1 MLVCINLETYLENAA
16 NEFIIGFS
24 VNYNVSVILPSLLLF
39 VTTPETNPVTF
50 TVTANGFNFTGTAF
64 NNSSTEVSIPSTFQV
79 ESNSERNK
87 GIYVKAEGESKIVVY
102 GLSYHMHTSDGF
114 LALPCSNLAVEEY
127 EYYAMTYSGS
137 NLPSD
142 VLIVGCED
150 NTLVTTPSNAITL
163 NRLET
168 YLIQSSDSTG
178 MRVTSTKPVSF
189 FSNQRCTNVP
199 RNHYFCDHLTEQIPP
214 TSTWGTSF
222 YAASLLGR
230 NSGELFR
237 IITAKN
243 YTTVTVNCTTFS
255 QVQVYNL
262 SIAGNWQ
269 EFQIRPL
276 SFCTI
281 ESSSPILVTQF
292 SLGRTLDNIIG
303 DPFMMMIPPVEHY
316 SNNYMLNVLSN
327 FSTNYITI
335 YVVTEY
341 YQPNR
346 IFVDDTSQIVSSWT
360 SVYCSNSLLCGYIT
374 RVSLTAGEHIV
385 YHQDPHARIGV
396 SAYGFS
402 HDNSYGYPGGLK
414 LTCKFLQLAYLLSCN
429 TQVSFNI
436 TLHQERVLPY
446 HFYRCYLCHF
456 YSVNGNGNIVHKY
469 GDIIYTLTIG
479 GRGVTGGRRT

>member
-1 MLVCINLETYLENAA
+1 M
-16 NEFIIGFS
+16 
-24 VNYNVSVILPSLLLF
+24 
-39 VTTPETNPVTF
+39 TTPETNPVTF
-50 TVTANGFNFTGTAF
+50 TVTANGFNLTGTAF

-102 GLSYHMHTSDGF
+102 GLSYDMHTSDAF

-127 EYYAMTYSGS
+127 EYYAMTY
-137 NLPSD
+137 PDRRPQYTSD

-150 NTLVTTPSNAITL
+150 NTLVTTPSNTITL

-168 YLIQSSDSTG
+168 YLIKSSDSTG

-189 FSNQRCTNVP
+189 FSNQKCTDIPTNI
-199 RNHYFCDHLTEQIPP
+199 RACDHLTEQIPP

-243 YTTVTVNCTTFS
+243 STTVTVNCTTFS
-255 QVQVYNL
+255 QAQVYNL

-269 EFQIRPL
+269 EFQIYPF

-281 ESSSPILVTQF
+281 ESSAPILVTQF
-292 SLGRTLDNIIG
+292 ALGLGLDNITG
-303 DPFMMMIPPVEHY
+303 DPFMMMIPPVEQY
-316 SNNYMLNVLSN
+316 SNNYVLNALSN

-335 YVVTEY
+335 YVATEY

-346 IFVDDTSQIVSSWT
+346 IFVDDTSQAGSSWT

-374 RVSLTAGEHIV
+374 RVSLRASEHRL
-385 YHQDPHARIGV
+385 YHQDSHARIGV

-402 HDNSYGYPGGLK
+402 YANSYGYPGGLK
-414 LTCKFLQLAYLLSCN
+414 LTCKFL
-429 TQVSFNI
+429 
-436 TLHQERVLPY
+436 
-446 HFYRCYLCHF
+446 
-456 YSVNGNGNIVHKY
+456 
-469 GDIIYTLTIG
+469 
-479 GRGVTGGRRT
+479 

>member
-1 MLVCINLETYLENAA
+1 MENAA

-24 VNYNVSVILPSLLLF
+24 VNYDASKISSSLLLF

-50 TVTANGFNFTGTAF
+50 TVTAIGFNFTGTAF

-79 ESNSERNK
+79 ESNNERNK

-102 GLSYHMHTSDGF
+102 GLSYEMHTSDAF

-127 EYYAMTYSGS
+127 EYYAMTYPDTRPE
-137 NLPSD
+137 LTSD

-150 NTLVTTPSNAITL
+150 NTLVTTPSNTTTL

-189 FSNQRCTNVP
+189 FSNQKCTDIPTNFG
-199 RNHYFCDHLTEQIPP
+199 YCDHLTEQLPP
-214 TSTWGTSF
+214 TSMWGTSF

-237 IITAKN
+237 IITAKDS
-243 YTTVTVNCTTFS
+243 TTVIVNCTTFS
-255 QVQVYNL
+255 QAQVYNL
-262 SIAGNWQ
+262 SVAGNWQ

-292 SLGRTLDNIIG
+292 ALGNDLDIVG
-303 DPFMMMIPPVEHY
+303 DPFMMMLPPVEQY
-316 SNNYMLNVLSN
+316 SNNYVLNAPSN
-327 FSTNYITI
+327 FSYNYITI
-335 YVVTEY
+335 YVATKY

-346 IFVDDTSQIVSSWT
+346 IFVDDLSQAGSSWR

-374 RVSLTAGEHIV
+374 RVSLTAGEHRL

-402 HDNSYGYPGGLK
+402 LHNSYGYPGGLE
-414 LTCKFLQLAYLLSCN
+414 LTTFQRKFLQLAYYYFLYNYFINEALVILLYQG
-429 TQVSFNI
+429 TI
-436 TLHQERVLPY
+436 LPY
-446 HFYRCYLCHF
+446 H
-456 YSVNGNGNIVHKY
+456 
-469 GDIIYTLTIG
+469 IYHCSYFMLSKS
-479 GRGVTGGRRT
+479 

>member
-1 MLVCINLETYLENAA
+1 MCINLETIWENAA

-24 VNYNVSVILPSLLLF
+24 VNYNVSQISPSLLLF

-64 NNSSTEVSIPSTFQV
+64 NNASTEVSIPSTFQV
-79 ESNSERNK
+79 ESNIEQNK
-87 GIYVKAEGESKIVVY
+87 GIYVKAEGKSKIVVY
-102 GLSYHMHTSDGF
+102 GLSYHMYTSDAF
-114 LALPCSNLAVEEY
+114 LALPWSNLAVEEY
-127 EYYAMTYSGS
+127 EYYAMTYPSRFSGHT
-137 NLPSD
+137 SD

-150 NTLVTTPSNAITL
+150 NTLVTTPSNTITL

-189 FSNQRCTNVP
+189 FSNQKCTNIP
-199 RNHYFCDHLTEQIPP
+199 TNITYCDHLTEQIPP

-243 YTTVTVNCTTFS
+243 STTVTVNCTTFS
-255 QVQVYNL
+255 QAQVYNL
-262 SIAGNWQ
+262 SVAGNWE

-281 ESSSPILVTQF
+281 ESTAPILVTQF
-292 SLGRTLDNIIG
+292 AFGRTLDNITG
-303 DPFMMMIPPVEHY
+303 DPFMMMIPPVEQY
-316 SNNYMLNVLSN
+316 SNNYVLNVLSN
-327 FSTNYITI
+327 FSTNFITI
-335 YVVTEY
+335 YVATEY

-346 IFVDDTSQIVSSWT
+346 IFVDDTSQVVSSWT

-374 RVSLTAGEHIV
+374 RVNLTAGEHRL

-414 LTCKFLQLAYLLSCN
+414 LTSTQCKCLQLTYLVTTCN
-429 TQVSFNI
+429 TQLFTNEA
-436 TLHQERVLPY
+436 L
-446 HFYRCYLCHF
+446 
-456 YSVNGNGNIVHKY
+456 
-469 GDIIYTLTIG
+469 YT
-479 GRGVTGGRRT
+479 

>member
-1 MLVCINLETYLENAA
+1 MENAA

-24 VNYNVSVILPSLLLF
+24 LNLEVRSPPSLLLF

-50 TVTANGFNFTGTAF
+50 MVTANGFNFTGTAF

-79 ESNSERNK
+79 RSSSERNK

-102 GLSYHMHTSDGF
+102 GLSYEIYSSDAF

-127 EYYAMTYSGS
+127 EYYAMTY
-137 NLPSD
+137 PDRRPEYTSD

-150 NTLVTTPSNAITL
+150 NTLVTMPSNTITL

-189 FSNQRCTNVP
+189 FSNQESTNIP
-199 RNHYFCDHLTEQIPP
+199 TSICCWDHLTEQIPP

-237 IITAKN
+237 IIAAEN
-243 YTTVTVNCTTFS
+243 STTVRVNCTTFS

-262 SIAGNWQ
+262 SVAGNWQ
-269 EFQIRPL
+269 EFRIHPL
-276 SFCTI
+276 SFCSI
-281 ESSSPILVTQF
+281 KSSAPILVTQF
-292 SLGRTLDNIIG
+292 ALGYDLDQVG
-303 DPFMMMIPPVEHY
+303 DPFMMIIPPVEQY
-316 SNNYMLNVLSN
+316 SNNYVFKAPSN
-327 FSTNYITI
+327 FSTNYVTI
-335 YVVTEY
+335 YVATKY

-346 IFVDDTSQIVSSWT
+346 IFVDDSSQVGSSWT

-374 RVSLTAGEHIV
+374 RVSLTAGDHRL
-385 YHQDPHARIGV
+385 YHEDPHARIGV
-396 SAYGFS
+396 SAYGFNIT
-402 HDNSYGYPGGLK
+402 NSYGYPGGLK
-414 LTCKFLQLAYLLSCN
+414 LQCKFLQ
-429 TQVSFNI
+429 
-436 TLHQERVLPY
+436 
-446 HFYRCYLCHF
+446 
-456 YSVNGNGNIVHKY
+456 
-469 GDIIYTLTIG
+469 
-479 GRGVTGGRRT
+479 

>member
-1 MLVCINLETYLENAA
+1 MENTA

-24 VNYNVSVILPSLLLF
+24 VNYDASEISPSLLLF

-50 TVTANGFNFTGTAF
+50 TVTANGFNFTGTVF

-102 GLSYHMHTSDGF
+102 GLSYDMYTSDAF
-114 LALPCSNLAVEEY
+114 LVLPCTNLEVEEY
-127 EYYAMTYSGS
+127 EYYAMTYPDRRPEL
-137 NLPSD
+137 NLTSD

-150 NTLVTTPSNAITL
+150 NTLVTTPSNTITL

-189 FSNQRCTNVP
+189 FSNQKCTDIPTNI
-199 RNHYFCDHLTEQIPP
+199 RACDHLTEQIPP

-243 YTTVTVNCTTFS
+243 FTTVTVNCTTFS
-255 QVQVYNL
+255 QVQVYNF
-262 SIAGNWQ
+262 SVAGKWL
-269 EFQIRPL
+269 EFQIYPL
-276 SFCTI
+276 SFCNI
-281 ESSSPILVTQF
+281 ESSAPILVTQF
-292 SLGRTLDNIIG
+292 ALGHEFDGIG
-303 DPFMMMIPPVEHY
+303 DPFMMMIPPVEQY
-316 SNNYMLNVLSN
+316 SNNYVLNALSN

-335 YVVTEY
+335 YVATEY

-346 IFVDDTSQIVSSWT
+346 IFVDDTSQVVSSWT
-360 SVYCSNSLLCGYIT
+360 SVYCSNGLLCGYII
-374 RVSLTAGEHIV
+374 RVILTAGEHRV

-396 SAYGFS
+396 SAYGF
-402 HDNSYGYPGGLK
+402 NIRVSYGYPGGLK
-414 LTCKFLQLAYLLSCN
+414 LTSIQCKFLQLAYLATTCK
-429 TQVSFNI
+429 
-436 TLHQERVLPY
+436 TLLGAR
-446 HFYRCYLCHF
+446 
-456 YSVNGNGNIVHKY
+456 S
-469 GDIIYTLTIG
+469 
-479 GRGVTGGRRT
+479 

>member
-1 MLVCINLETYLENAA
+1 MLDFVYINLETILENAA

-24 VNYNVSVILPSLLLF
+24 VNFKVSVPSSLSVF
-39 VTTPETNPVTF
+39 VTTKETNSVIF

-79 ESNSERNK
+79 TSNSERNK

-102 GLSYHMHTSDGF
+102 GLSYRQTTSDAF

-127 EYYAMTYSGS
+127 EYYAMTYPDRRPE
-137 NLPSD
+137 LTSD

-150 NTLVTTPSNAITL
+150 NTLVTTLSNTITL

-189 FSNQRCTNVP
+189 FSDQKCTDIPTNISA
-199 RNHYFCDHLTEQIPP
+199 CDYLTEQIPP

-237 IITAKN
+237 VITAKN
-243 YTTVTVNCTTFS
+243 STTVTVNCSTFS
-255 QVQVYNL
+255 QAQVYNL
-262 SIAGNWQ
+262 SVAGNWQ
-269 EFQIRPL
+269 EFQIPLL
-276 SFCTI
+276 SFCNI
-281 ESSSPILVTQF
+281 ESSAPILVTQF
-292 SLGRTLDNIIG
+292 ALGYTADRITG
-303 DPFMMMIPPVEHY
+303 DPFMMIIPPVEQY
-316 SNNYMLNVLSN
+316 SNNYVLNALSR

-335 YVVTEY
+335 YVATEY

-346 IFVDDTSQIVSSWT
+346 IFVDNTSQVSSSWT
-360 SVYCSNSLLCGYIT
+360 SVYCSNNLLCGYIT
-374 RVSLTAGEHIV
+374 RVYLTAGEHRL
-385 YHQDPHARIGV
+385 YHEDPHARIGV

-402 HDNSYGYPGGLK
+402 LGNSYGYPGGLK
-414 LTCKFLQLAYLLSCN
+414 LTSIQCKFLQLPIHYL
-429 TQVSFNI
+429 
-436 TLHQERVLPY
+436 
-446 HFYRCYLCHF
+446 
-456 YSVNGNGNIVHKY
+456 
-469 GDIIYTLTIG
+469 
-479 GRGVTGGRRT
+479 

>member
-1 MLVCINLETYLENAA
+1 MLGYCILLCTTNLETILENAA

-24 VNYNVSVILPSLLLF
+24 VNYNVTLPISLLLF

-50 TVTANGFNFTGTAF
+50 IVTANGFNFTGTAF

-79 ESNSERNK
+79 GSNSEWNK
-87 GIYVKAEGESKIVVY
+87 GIYVKAEGENKIVVF
-102 GLSYHMHTSDGF
+102 GLSYEMYSSDGF

-127 EYYAMTYSGS
+127 EYYAMTYPSIGS
-137 NLPSD
+137 TSD

-150 NTLVTTPSNAITL
+150 NTLVTTPSNTITL

-189 FSNQRCTNVP
+189 FSNQKCTDIPTNI
-199 RNHYFCDHLTEQIPP
+199 RTCDHLTEQLPP
-214 TSTWGTSF
+214 TSTWGISF

-237 IITAKN
+237 IITAKDS
-243 YTTVTVNCTTFS
+243 TTVTVNCTTFS

-262 SIAGNWQ
+262 SVAGNWR

-281 ESSSPILVTQF
+281 ESSAPLLVTQF
-292 SLGRTLDNIIG
+292 ALGGELDSIG
-303 DPFMMMIPPVEHY
+303 DPFMMIIPPVQQY
-316 SNNYMLNVLSN
+316 SNNYMLKVPSYFSN
-327 FSTNYITI
+327 NYITI
-335 YVVTEY
+335 YVATEY

-346 IFVDDTSQIVSSWT
+346 IFVDDTSQHGSSWT
-360 SVYCSNSLLCGYIT
+360 SVYCSNGLLCGYIT
-374 RVSLTAGEHIV
+374 RVNLTAGEHRL
-385 YHQDPHARIGV
+385 YHQDLHARIGV

-402 HDNSYGYPGGLK
+402 YANSYGYPGGLK
-414 LTCKFLQLAYLLSCN
+414 LTSFKCKF
-429 TQVSFNI
+429 
-436 TLHQERVLPY
+436 
-446 HFYRCYLCHF
+446 
-456 YSVNGNGNIVHKY
+456 YS
-469 GDIIYTLTIG
+469 
-479 GRGVTGGRRT
+479 

>member
-1 MLVCINLETYLENAA
+1 MENAA

-64 NNSSTEVSIPSTFQV
+64 KNSSTEVSIPSTFQV

-142 VLIVGCED
+142 VLIVGCG
-150 NTLVTTPSNAITL
+150 
-163 NRLET
+163 RQ
-168 YLIQSSDSTG
+168 YSSDYTLKCNYTKQTRNILNTKFRFYWHESNFHK
-178 MRVTSTKPVSF
+178 TSIFLQQPEVLLMYLEI
-189 FSNQRCTNVP
+189 N
-199 RNHYFCDHLTEQIPP
+199 YFCDHLTEQIPP